1 MRCCEPLR
9 EDIEDMQLPNG
20 EHASVPLEKLR
31 DYCLNLTH
39 RVGGHKARVF
49 ESVLGLTAE
58 DAEALQERLLAV
70 AQKGDAVPG
79 KRDAY
84 GQRYIVDF
92 TMTTT
97 VGTAVV
103 RSTWI
108 VLAGEDIPRL
118 TSCYVL

>member
-1 MRCCEPLR
+1 
-9 EDIEDMQLPNG
+9 MQLPNG
-20 EHASVPLEKLR
+20 DHARVPLEKLR
-31 DYCLNLTH
+31 NYCLNPTH

-49 ESVLGLTAE
+49 QSALGLTAE
-58 DAEALQERLLAV
+58 DAEALQERLLVIART
-70 AQKGDAVPG
+70 GDALPG

-84 GQRYIVDF
+84 GQRYIIDF

-108 VLAGEDIPRL
+108 VLASETTPRL

>member
-1 MRCCEPLR
+1 MK
-9 EDIEDMQLPNG
+9 LPNG
-20 EHASVPLEKLR
+20 ARADLGTKIE
-31 DYCLNLTH
+31 DYVLNPRH
-39 RVGGHKARVF
+39 WEGRHKARVF

-70 AQKGDAVPG
+70 ARTGDALPG

-84 GQRYIVDF
+84 GQRYMVDF

-108 VLAGEDIPRL
+108 VLVGEDIPRL
-118 TSCYVL
+118 TSCYIL